1 LPSDSVVRELWYCS
15 TVRGISNVQPE
26 KDIVYYGAVIRIP
39 YSKVGTDEQ
48 DEYEVDPT
56 SLYSAI
62 REKGEP
68 VSGGIIERYE
78 VFDVATQ
85 DLIIMFRIPFHP
97 YND

>member
-1 LPSDSVVRELWYCS
+1 MPSDSVVRELWYCS